1 MACTA
6 GSRVRRARA
15 VSSLSVGAATRP
27 RGRSADDPQIPLM
40 SDRLTFID
48 LFAGLGGLSDG
59 FLKARRRGKPMF
71 EALLLVDRDPVSA
84 QSFKLNYP
92 KVRYLVRNIA
102 DLTGDDVRNTA
113 GLRPGETPDLIIG
126 GPPCQGFSIIRK
138 NKHLNDSR
146 NAFLAH
152 FLRLCGE
159 LQPRMILIEN
169 VKNIYYCNNG
179 RFLAEILARLADMCY
194 IAEAKII
201 NAHEFGVPQLRERI
215 FIAAFHAD
223 SHVSEVVFPNG
234 KYPPIRFAKAL
245 FDDDGEPS
253 PEILTPYI
261 SVEGAIGDLP
271 SLKPGKKALKYG
283 TPPYTDYQYARR
295 RGATFLRNHDARNH
309 SREFLEKL
317 ARIQPGGSNRYL
329 EKESRFDRGRLKE
342 YFSQAYAWLHADGI
356 AYTITTHFQN
366 PGSGRFTHYR
376 DLRALTVRE
385 AARLQGFDDTFVV
398 CGTNE
403 EQMEQVGNAVPPIL
417 ARALAE
423 HFGAVLLGD
432 RGSDASQQD
441 RPLEGQT

>member
-1 MACTA
+1 
-6 GSRVRRARA
+6 
-15 VSSLSVGAATRP
+15 
-27 RGRSADDPQIPLM
+27 
-40 SDRLTFID
+40 
-48 LFAGLGGLSDG
+48 
-59 FLKARRRGKPMF
+59 MF
-71 EALLLVDRDPVSA
+71 EALLLVDQDPVST

-92 KVRYLVRNIA
+92 KVRYLVRDIA
-102 DLTGDDVRNTA
+102 GLTGDDVRNTA
-113 GLRPGETPDLIIG
+113 GLRSGEAPDLVIG

-138 NKHLNDSR
+138 NKHLDDPR

-152 FLRLCGE
+152 FLRICDE

-179 RFLAEILARLADMCY
+179 RFLEELYARLGDMRY
-194 IAEAKII
+194 IAGAKII
-201 NAHEFGVPQLRERI
+201 NAHEFGVPQLRERV
-215 FIAAFHAD
+215 FVAAFHTDFHVAD
-223 SHVSEVVFPNG
+223 VVFPTG
-234 KYPPIRFAKAL
+234 RYPPIRFAKAL
-245 FDDDGEPS
+245 VDDDGEPS

-261 SVEGAIGDLP
+261 SVEDAIGDLP
-271 SLKPGKKALKYG
+271 SLKPGKRALKYDA
-283 TPPYTDYQYARR
+283 PPYTDYQYARR

-317 ARIQPGGSNRYL
+317 SRIKPGGSNRCL
-329 EKESRFDRGRLKE
+329 EEESRFDRGRLKE
-342 YFSQAYAWLHADGI
+342 YFSQAYGRLHADGI

-423 HFGAVLLGD
+423 HFGAVLLEADG
-432 RGSDASQQD
+432 RSQANMAASVK
-441 RPLEGQT
+441 GA